1 MLSTLSKMIINRK
14 LLKIEISNEP
24 ISEDYFNS
32 IFESKRRELNLNSEE
47 LEYFIFTDC
56 VQNQAYDSSKS
67 KINIY
72 FKDGTIQDITDASD
86 QLNIQALTKP
96 VVKYFICYPKK

>member
-1 MLSTLSKMIINRK
+1 M
-14 LLKIEISNEP
+14 SNEP
-24 ISEDYFNS
+24 ILEDYFEKVFRLKQN
-32 IFESKRRELNLNSEE
+32 ELNLSPEE
-47 LEYFIFTDC
+47 LSYFVFVDS

-72 FKDGTIQDITDASD
+72 FKNGLIQDITEASD

-96 VVKYFICYPKK
+96 VVKYFICYPKQ

>member
-1 MLSTLSKMIINRK
+1 MIINRR
-14 LLKIEISNEP
+14 LLKIELSNEP
-24 ISEDYFNS
+24 IPEDYFEKVFRLKQN
-32 IFESKRRELNLNSEE
+32 ELNLSPEE
-47 LEYFIFTDC
+47 LSYFVFVDS

-72 FKDGTIQDITDASD
+72 FKNGLIQDITEASD

-96 VVKYFICYPKK
+96 VVKYFICYPKQ